1 MLIWNMPQF
10 TGIDLYECGK
20 NEETDLVMHGFTP
33 IYREKDKYYF
43 LLDSELRDYLS
54 ICESKEEYNKS

>member
-1 MLIWNMPQF
+1 MPQF
-10 TGIDLYECGK
+10 TGIDLYECSED
-20 NEETDLVMHGFTP
+20 EEADLVMHGFSP

-54 ICESKEEYNKS
+54 IYQKKA

>member
-10 TGIDLYECGK
+10 TGIDLHECSED
-20 NEETDLVMHGFTP
+20 EEADLVMHGFSP

-54 ICESKEEYNKS
+54 IYESKEEYNKS